1 MLAQNSSYVLASIL
15 SKPIVGFLSSTLIF
29 FGGGGVGA
37 VGGGLKMLGMVLS
50 MIFSLSL
57 TRDGR
62 THSKVYLLPKKK
74 ERKKENTSLDW
85 KIGAL
90 SKPSVNHFCVYL
102 RCYKIKFGLFI

>member
-29 FGGGGVGA
+29 FGG
-37 VGGGLKMLGMVLS
+37 VGGCGWRLEDAGDGS
-50 MIFSLSL
+50 FYDIL
-57 TRDGR
+57 TEPYKGWQN
-62 THSKVYLLPKKK
+62 TLQGIPFTQKKK

>member
-1 MLAQNSSYVLASIL
+1 MFTTCCECCQLLLVLSLLVYRTGNANTQNSSFVLASIL
-15 SKPIVGFLSSTLIF
+15 SKLIVGFLSSTLIL
-29 FGGGGVGA
+29 GWGA

-74 ERKKENTSLDW
+74 ERKKER
-85 KIGAL
+85 KHFIGL
-90 SKPSVNHFCVYL
+90 EDRS
-102 RCYKIKFGLFI
+102 IK